1 MLQERHCL
9 PWGPLKG
16 SGRSGPQV
24 RRFEGLWEIAEAGGP
39 GKGEREERRIEVM
52 REESS
57 KRWGVIAGLCL
68 NLKLVL
74 GTAGTSVELNGV

>member
-1 MLQERHCL
+1 MQRLGVL
-9 PWGPLKG
+9 
-16 SGRSGPQV
+16 
-24 RRFEGLWEIAEAGGP
+24 

-74 GTAGTSVELNGV
+74 GAAGTSVELNGV